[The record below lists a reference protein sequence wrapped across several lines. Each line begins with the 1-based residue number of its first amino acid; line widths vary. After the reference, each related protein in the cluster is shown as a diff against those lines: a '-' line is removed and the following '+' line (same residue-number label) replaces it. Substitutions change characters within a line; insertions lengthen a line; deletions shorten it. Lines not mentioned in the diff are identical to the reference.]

1 MEKGLLYTYLI
12 CLLIDG
18 FVDNAVGS
26 LTDFLQDVETF
37 IDVVI
42 LFDQTY
48 LGWLNIILYV
58 INKIFFWLMV
68 MLIVSSHDY
77 ISGISLIEPAILLV
91 IVNDIGYI
99 SQRSIWLFVSRT
111 TIWFK
116 MVVSLGLVHYVS
128 GLTAHI
134 FNNWYVISNR
144 KSEVY
149 LDCGKYF

>member
-1 MEKGLLYTYLI
+1 MYTYLI

-26 LTDFLQDVETF
+26 LTDFLQDVKTF

-42 LFDQTY
+42 LFDQTC
-48 LGWLNIILYV
+48 LWWLNIILYV
-58 INKIFFWLMV
+58 INKIFLWLMV
-68 MLIVSSHDY
+68 LIVSSHDY
-77 ISGISLIEPAILLV
+77 IGISLIEPAILLI

-99 SQRSIWLFVSRT
+99 SQRAIWLFVSRT

-116 MVVSLGLVHYVS
+116 MVVSLSLVHYVS

-134 FNNWYVISNR
+134 FNNCYVISNR
-144 KSEVY
+144 KSEV
-149 LDCGKYF
+149 